1 MEKSVYEKIL
11 AGEEKGWVIWEN
23 EGFAAI
29 LTHDP
34 FHEGHTLVIPKVNS
48 GDDIFDL
55 ADGVY
60 EGLMKAVKIV
70 GKLLR
75 EKLKAKRITIW
86 VRGFQVPHVHV
97 HLIPAH
103 PEVNLV
109 SAMRKSSPVAHEELE
124 RIARKLEN

>member
-1 MEKSVYEKIL
+1 MGKTVYEKIL
-11 AGEEKGWVIWEN
+11 AGEEEGWVLWEDEN
-23 EGFAAI
+23 YAAI

-55 ADGVY
+55 SDEVY
-60 EGLMKAVKIV
+60 EGLMRAVKVV
-70 GKLLR
+70 GKLLK
-75 EKLKAKRITIW
+75 EKLGAKRITIW

-109 SAMRKSSPVAHEELE
+109 SALRKSSPVAYLELE
-124 RIARKLEN
+124 GVARKLGN

>member
-1 MEKSVYEKIL
+1 MEKTVYEKIL
-11 AGEEKGWVIWEN
+11 AGEEEGWVIWEN

-55 ADGVY
+55 EDEVY
-60 EGLMKAVKIV
+60 EGLMKAVKVV
-70 GKLLR
+70 GRLLK
-75 EKLKAKRITIW
+75 EKLGVKRVTIW

-109 SAMRKSSPVAHEELE
+109 STLRKSSPVGHRELRE
-124 RIARKLEN
+124 VARKLEN